1 VLFLQRFFDDPFD
14 ALAANE
20 QSIGFGQL
28 LVVRDD
34 LFDAVMPEFS
44 FDVPM
49 RYCLLPRA
57 SDCERDVRGS
67 RLRDGCGRADES
79 TAALIRSLP
88 AGKRAPDVPAGTVAS
103 GAMSLRRLQLILSNH

>member
-1 VLFLQRFFDDPFD
+1 MLFLQRFFDDPFD

-49 RYCLLPRA
+49 PASRYGSSVKTLFLPTLL
-57 SDCERDVRGS
+57 
-67 RLRDGCGRADES
+67 
-79 TAALIRSLP
+79 I
-88 AGKRAPDVPAGTVAS
+88 KFVP
-103 GAMSLRRLQLILSNH
+103 